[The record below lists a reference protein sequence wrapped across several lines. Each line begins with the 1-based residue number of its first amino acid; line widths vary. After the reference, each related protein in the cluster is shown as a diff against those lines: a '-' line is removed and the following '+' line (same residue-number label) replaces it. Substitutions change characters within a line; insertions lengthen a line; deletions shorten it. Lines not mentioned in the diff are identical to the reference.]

1 MYCFSH
7 CNFKYRFKYR
17 QNAPFTVLVS
27 KKFLQFQIVLN
38 TVTMH
43 NFTCT
48 IHVFNFFSAV
58 QNCFKY
64 HQNACFRDIVFIF
77 FLQFKFVSN
86 TVTVHALLTLL
97 SFFRCSFKYRHS
109 ACFRDIVFK
118 RFLQFPI
125 FSNTVRIHLCSFKSV
140 QIHSECIL

>member
-1 MYCFSH
+1 MIVSYTQRKKRTVFYNLLKKDCTTFTSRVTLFNENTVRTEGIQITLYFLMSSISH
-7 CNFKYRFKYR
+7 
-17 QNAPFTVLVS
+17 S
-27 KKFLQFQIVLN
+27 N

-43 NFTCT
+43 ALETF
-48 IHVFNFFSAV
+48 
-58 QNCFKY
+58 
-64 HQNACFRDIVFIF
+64 VFIF
-77 FLQFKFVSN
+77 SLQFQLVSN